1 MAAEQSPL
9 SEDVAELQAK
19 VLEAISLSR
28 STGQLNRESLRK
40 IALGEA
46 NKQKAIRLEPK
57 PVRLSIAKVDMKDK
71 QEKSRPSSGRSLI
84 TEAPVKQKRNS
95 NLSILDSSS
104 SSISPEQASEP
115 PVLRDS
121 LYFKRSQDYEVYLI
135 EQWHEWGLFA
145 ELFEKLK
152 VLFISKKDLHALV
165 KLCQSLPDMIKSPCQ
180 VELERAEAFRQFG
193 DLDQAVLA
201 LNKAHDKDPFNEIA
215 LKSLGF
221 CHKQRGEYELALH
234 WFKKWLDIN
243 SESVE
248 AHYQCA
254 IIYSRVKADDLA
266 RTHCFKALDL
276 DGAHPMARALKD
288 KLI

>member
-28 STGQLNRESLRK
+28 STGQLDRESLRK

-46 NKQKAIRLEPK
+46 QQKAIRLEPK

-71 QEKSRPSSGRSLI
+71 QEKATPSTDRPLT
-84 TEAPVKQKRNS
+84 TEAPFRQKRNS
-95 NLSILDSSS
+95 NLSLLDSSS
-104 SSISPEQASEP
+104 SSSSPEQASEP
-115 PVLRDS
+115 PRLRDS
-121 LYFKRSQDYEVYLI
+121 VYFKRSQDYEVYLI
-135 EQWHEWGLFA
+135 EQWHERGLFP

-152 VLFISKKDLHALV
+152 VLFISRKDVHALV
-165 KLCQSLPDMIKSPCQ
+165 KLCQSLPDMIQSPCQ

-221 CHKQRGEYELALH
+221 CHKQRMEYDLALH

-243 SESVE
+243 PESVE

-266 RTHCFKALDL
+266 RAHCFKALDL
-276 DGAHPMARALKD
+276 DGAHPMARALKE